1 MEDTFLI
8 PSPDVLPASG
18 KSTHFKLCI
27 RAFLELA
34 LNEIMHPADLE
45 TNPGWN
51 SELGLANSNLYHR
64 LNNAVRLSKRSLQRS
79 SNSIKSS
86 PDIYQF
92 R

>member
-18 KSTHFKLCI
+18 KGTHFKLCS
-27 RAFLELA
+27 RAFLELT

-45 TNPGWN
+45 TNPDWN

-79 SNSIKSS
+79 ANLIKSS
-86 PDIYQF
+86 PDV
-92 R
+92 